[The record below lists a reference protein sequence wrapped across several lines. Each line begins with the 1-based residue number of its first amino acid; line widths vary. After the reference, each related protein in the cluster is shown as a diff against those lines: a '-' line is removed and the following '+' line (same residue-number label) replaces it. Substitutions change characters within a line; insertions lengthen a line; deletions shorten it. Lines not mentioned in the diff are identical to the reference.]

1 MSGARRVVLANLVA
15 IVHLI
20 ALPLG
25 VAVLFLRAGA
35 LAAAQDNVQL
45 KRVFFWDNLYGVTA
59 LLWIGS
65 GLLRAFAGLDKGTQ
79 YYLHNHAFWTKMLLL
94 AVVLGAEFVPMKA
107 FIGYRKQ
114 VAKGIPVSFH
124 KRRVLVMHH
133 WIELW
138 AIVGMVAMA
147 VLMAR
152 GVGYHQLH

>member
-1 MSGARRVVLANLVA
+1 MYGARLVVLGNLVA
-15 IVHLI
+15 IVHLV
-20 ALPLG
+20 ALPLA

-35 LAAAQDNVQL
+35 LAAAQDNTQL
-45 KRVFFWDNLYGVTA
+45 KRVFFWDNSYA
-59 LLWIGS
+59 LVALVWIGS

-94 AVVLGAEFVPMKA
+94 VVVLGAEFVPMKA
-107 FIGYRKQ
+107 FIAYRRQ
-114 VAKGIPVSFH
+114 VAKGQPVSFH
-124 KRRVLVMHH
+124 RRHSLLMHH

-152 GVGYHQLH
+152 GVGVHYGH